1 MSVPGRM
8 RVTERWRERDSSV
21 CANTGTVHSCTVV
34 LVSERNRSE
43 CLSNLVYYIYINTS
57 LFSTFYFF
65 IKIERPVL
73 ASNFWKGKNENR
85 NKIMNILVSCVCVCV
100 CVDAKTTHSYIKI
113 PGIKQN
119 IIQVVYYNGN
129 QK

>member
-1 MSVPGRM
+1 MYVPGRM

-21 CANTGTVHSCTVV
+21 CANTGTVQSCTIV

-57 LFSTFYFF
+57 LFSAFYFC
-65 IKIERPVL
+65 IEIERPVV
-73 ASNFWKGKNENR
+73 ASNFRQDNENR

-100 CVDAKTTHSYIKI
+100 CVCVC
-113 PGIKQN
+113 GR
-119 IIQVVYYNGN
+119 
-129 QK
+129 